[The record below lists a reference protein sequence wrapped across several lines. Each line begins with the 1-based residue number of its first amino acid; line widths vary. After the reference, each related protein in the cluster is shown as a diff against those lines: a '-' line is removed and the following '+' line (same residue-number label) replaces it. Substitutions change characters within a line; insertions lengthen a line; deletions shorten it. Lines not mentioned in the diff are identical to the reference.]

1 MTAQYSR
8 RKVIKSTAA
17 TVAMTGMPNLLES
30 QAPGEGATR
39 YNYTPKSRNVPSNRA
54 LMEGFSLRRPR
65 SHRFYAP
72 LNLRQFA
79 SVWLLA
85 AVSLLPCCLATAQP
99 DAAAPPFPA
108 YLGDDFDYSTFTR
121 FDAPT
126 PPKSL
131 IYQSNGFMALQ
142 ESGFGGQR
150 VIIPVAGAAAPTNS
164 SDRLSALT
172 IEAPVI
178 TGRSGHTWR
187 LSDSSVQRSMTYF
200 ADRTVYRATFDG
212 GPEVSLT
219 VYPVYGKPA
228 AVIQLRMVRTTE
240 PVQVSM
246 TAHTDGLELIPGSDE
261 RNSSYGSHRWPYRF
275 ILAGRPEATIHHNT
289 FEWNLRAGGEVSL
302 IMTLGGTEHEA
313 AAALTELQDSSD
325 LLDKETHRLWNAYL
339 ASTPLVA
346 PATPISF
353 TIGTTGERKTISPED
368 LVRSELWFWRGLRN
382 TTCRVPYLPATPLMI
397 ADWNVFVGMWSNDGI
412 AEAIALAATNERN
425 AARAAILNWFRY
437 SVNAQGDGTSAW
449 TIFPS
454 GHNTFQATGPERN
467 TQGVPVQASLVGEY
481 IRLTGDT
488 GILHA
493 KLGGLAGDR
502 TLWQALVAYQKN
514 LPRVRDINHDHLID
528 WQHTYET
535 GWDDKD
541 SPFIDLHGDPTSA
554 VNEQV
559 FQLWSLQE
567 MAWLTRLQ
575 GQDPS
580 PWQREFDLTQQ
591 SVRDKLWD
599 PATQRY
605 WDLDAKTGKL
615 WTQGENLDAYY
626 FLYFE
631 RDPQRIA
638 AMTRRLDD
646 PAKFNGPLLPT
657 LAFDTPHWGG
667 YWRGPAWPRIFSY
680 VGMALARSGNAL
692 EGFNWLA
699 RAINS
704 NLGPL
709 LPENVDPKAYPPGEH
724 SIGSVRIMGYDGL
737 DTLVFPDVAGLRTWG
752 GEDLAVAPDAALGTV
767 YIRGQEWRGDRYDA
781 LFSPGQ
787 PSRIWRN
794 GRELP
799 PLPTGHIWHAR
810 KNGQTVHFYADD
822 QTAGTFKE

>member
-1 MTAQYSR
+1 MHRPWSDQF
-8 RKVIKSTAA
+8 
-17 TVAMTGMPNLLES
+17 TV
-30 QAPGEGATR
+30 
-39 YNYTPKSRNVPSNRA
+39 
-54 LMEGFSLRRPR
+54 
-65 SHRFYAP
+65 P
-72 LNLRQFA
+72 LNFGQIAR
-79 SVWLLA
+79 VCLLSA
-85 AVSLLPCCLATAQP
+85 ASLLPCSP
-99 DAAAPPFPA
+99 AAAQSGAAASPFPA

-121 FDAPT
+121 FDASA

-164 SDRLSALT
+164 SDRLFALT

-178 TGRSGHTWR
+178 TDGPGHTWR
-187 LSDSSVQRSMTYF
+187 LSDSSAKRSLTYF
-200 ADRTVYRATFDG
+200 ADRTVYRAAFDG

-228 AVIQLRMVRTTE
+228 AVIRLRIVRTTG
-240 PVQVSM
+240 PIQVSM
-246 TAHTDGLELIPGSDE
+246 AAHAEGLQLIPGSDE
-261 RNSSYGSHRWPYRF
+261 RRSTYGSHRWPYRLT
-275 ILAGRPEATIHHNT
+275 LAGRPAATIHQNT
-289 FEWNLRAGGEVSL
+289 FEWNLRAGGEVTL
-302 IMTLGGTEHEA
+302 MMTLGGTEQEA
-313 AAALTELQDSSD
+313 AAALTQLQGSSD
-325 LLDKETHRLWNAYL
+325 LLDEETHRLWNAYL

-346 PATPISF
+346 PAAPVSF
-353 TIGTTGERKTISPED
+353 TIGTTGERRSISPED

-425 AARAAILNWFRY
+425 VARAAILNWFRY

-481 IRLTGDT
+481 VRLTGDT
-488 GILHA
+488 GILGE
-493 KLGGLAGDR
+493 KLGGLAADR

-514 LPRVRDINHDHLID
+514 LLHVRDVNHDHLID
-528 WQHTYET
+528 WLHTYET

-567 MAWLTRLQ
+567 MAWLARLQ
-575 GQDPS
+575 GEDPS
-580 PWQREFDLTQQ
+580 PWQREFDVTRQA
-591 SVRDKLWD
+591 VRDKLWD

-605 WDLDAKTGKL
+605 WDLDVKTGKL

-631 RDPQRIA
+631 KDPQRIA
-638 AMTRRLDD
+638 AMMRRLDD

-680 VGMALARSGNAL
+680 IGMALARSGHPR
-692 EGFNWLA
+692 EGFDWLA

-709 LPENVDPKAYPPGEH
+709 LPENVDPKVYPPGEH
-724 SIGSVRIMGYDGL
+724 AIGSVRIMGHDVL

-752 GEDLAVAPDAALGTV
+752 GEDLTVAPDASLGTV
-767 YIRGQEWRGDRYDA
+767 YIRGQRWRGDRYDA
-781 LFSPGQ
+781 FFSAGQ

-799 PLPTGHIWHAR
+799 PLLTGHIWHAQ
-810 KNGQTVHFYADD
+810 KKGQTVHFYADD
-822 QTAGTFKE
+822 QQFKE

>member
-1 MTAQYSR
+1 MF
-8 RKVIKSTAA
+8 STA
-17 TVAMTGMPNLLES
+17 
-30 QAPGEGATR
+30 
-39 YNYTPKSRNVPSNRA
+39 
-54 LMEGFSLRRPR
+54 
-65 SHRFYAP
+65 
-72 LNLRQFA
+72 
-79 SVWLLA
+79 
-85 AVSLLPCCLATAQP
+85 SLLLCCLAAAQSE
-99 DAAAPPFPA
+99 AAASPFPA

-121 FDAPT
+121 FDVPT

-150 VIIPVAGAAAPTNS
+150 VIIPVADAAAPTNG

-178 TGRSGHTWR
+178 LDASGHTWR
-187 LSDSSVQRSMTYF
+187 LADSSAHRSLTYF

-228 AVIQLRMVRTTE
+228 AVIRLRIVRTTE
-240 PVQVSM
+240 SVQVSM
-246 TAHTDGLELIPGSDE
+246 AAHGDGLQLISGSDE
-261 RNSSYGSHRWPYRF
+261 RSSTYGSHSWPYRL
-275 ILAGRPEATIHHNT
+275 ILAGRPATTIHHNT
-289 FEWNLRAGGEVSL
+289 FHWNLRADGEATL
-302 IMTLGGTEHEA
+302 MMTLGGTKQEA
-313 AAALTELQDSSD
+313 TAALIQLQGSSD
-325 LLDKETHRLWNAYL
+325 LLDQETHRLWNAYL
-339 ASTPLVA
+339 TSAPLVA
-346 PATPISF
+346 PAEAVSF
-353 TIGTTGERKTISPED
+353 MIGTTGERRSISPED

-382 TTCRVPYLPATPLMI
+382 TTCQVPYLPATPLMI
-397 ADWNVFVGMWSNDGI
+397 ADWNVFMGMWSNDGI
-412 AEAIALAATNERN
+412 AEAIALAATNERDV
-425 AARAAILNWFRY
+425 ARAAILNWFRY

-454 GHNTFQATGPERN
+454 GHNTFQASGPERD
-467 TQGVPVQASLVGEY
+467 TQGIPVPASLVGEY
-481 IRLTGDT
+481 VRLTGDT
-488 GILHA
+488 AILSE
-493 KLGGLAGDR
+493 KLGGRAGDR

-514 LPRVRDINHDHLID
+514 LPHVRDVNHDHLID
-528 WQHTYET
+528 WLHTYET
-535 GWDDKD
+535 GWDDKN

-567 MAWLTRLQ
+567 MAWLARIQ
-575 GQDPS
+575 EEDPS
-580 PWQREFDLTQQ
+580 PWQREFDATLQA
-591 SVRDKLWD
+591 VRDKLWD
-599 PATQRY
+599 PATERY
-605 WDLDAKTGKL
+605 WDLDVKTGKL

-631 RDPQRIA
+631 KDPQRIA
-638 AMTRRLDD
+638 AMLRRLHA

-667 YWRGPAWPRIFSY
+667 YWRGPAWTRIFSY
-680 VGMALARSGNAL
+680 VGMALARSGHPL
-692 EGFNWLA
+692 EGFDWLA

-724 SIGSVRIMGYDGL
+724 AIGSVRIMGYDAL
-737 DTLVFPDVAGLRTWG
+737 DTLVFPDVAGFRTWG
-752 GEDLAVAPDAALGTV
+752 GEDLTVAPDASLGTV
-767 YIRGQEWRGDRYDA
+767 YIRGQMWRGDRYDA

-799 PLPTGHIWHAR
+799 PLLTGPIWHAQ
-810 KNGQTVHFYADD
+810 KQGQTVHFYTDD
-822 QTAGTFKE
+822 QHAGTSKE